1 MHAAHHPVQKVCIL
15 IVFGDVWS
23 GASGASGAKSIHH
36 HQRLGHSLARSLVQS
51 QVALSRGYRGCTRVR
66 ALPSAVPGTEILP
79 DAAGQAAE
87 ASAAAAE
94 LEENRQRMA
103 ALKESLMSGAGGKA
117 APQSGGPA
125 IEFKMPEFNMP
136 SVSVPNV
143 DVKVNLPEVNVK
155 MPEVNVKLPEVDIP
169 LPDLSKSIEG
179 ATSSIEA
186 LKGSAGALVDQEIAA
201 LVDGIRA
208 AGDSVLSQVP
218 PGVREQA
225 IRVGDLLGES
235 VEAYNRNPEG
245 YSIVLGVALGVPLVL
260 AYGAVYGGYNGVVK
274 PAKAMEMLQGGDV
287 VLVDVRR
294 AEDRAQD
301 GVPLLKLAA
310 RGKGVALPFPELPT
324 SVSRQVSD
332 PRGLAT
338 EILGQQIRSISKLNP
353 DTKVIVMDRK
363 GELAKD
369 VARACRAAGVRSAY
383 VMGGGFNAYRLQ
395 DGLPVDGKSFYEDGP
410 LAIAGDQVETL
421 ASGLRGA
428 VGDRTSAAVALAGVA
443 GVAFVGANLHEV
455 LKYVG
460 VLGIEA
466 TVVLRYILGDESI
479 GDDVTSLIN
488 LVSETVGGDRSG
500 DRSGDRASA
509 ASEDR

>member
-1 MHAAHHPVQKVCIL
+1 
-15 IVFGDVWS
+15 
-23 GASGASGAKSIHH
+23 
-36 HQRLGHSLARSLVQS
+36 
-51 QVALSRGYRGCTRVR
+51 
-66 ALPSAVPGTEILP
+66 
-79 DAAGQAAE
+79 
-87 ASAAAAE
+87 
-94 LEENRQRMA
+94 MA